1 MLRFTFTEY
10 LMKQEL
16 LFLGFEFI
24 KPYGEQIFS
33 ELHDSSKVQMSHY
46 LGMLGFCP
54 SSPPS
59 FFNEE
64 LILFRL
70 KYKGKFAT
78 LNF

>member
-1 MLRFTFTEY
+1 MLSFTFTEY
-10 LMKQEL
+10 LMKREL
-16 LFLGFEFI
+16 LFLDFEFM

-33 ELHDSSKVQMSHY
+33 ELYESSNVQMSHY
-46 LGMLGFCP
+46 LGMLGFCS

-64 LILFRL
+64 LVLFRL

-78 LNF
+78 LNS